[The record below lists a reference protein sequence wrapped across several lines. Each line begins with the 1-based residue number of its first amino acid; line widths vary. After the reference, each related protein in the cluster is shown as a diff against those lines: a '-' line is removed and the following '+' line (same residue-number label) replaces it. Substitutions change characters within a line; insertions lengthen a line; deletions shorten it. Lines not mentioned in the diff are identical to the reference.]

1 MGRKPIGEKKLP
13 NTEKW
18 KHYQERKNSTEKNQK
33 ISYGSRSNKKI
44 FIKIQ
49 KNIRSI

>member
-18 KHYQERKNSTEKNQK
+18 KHYQDRKNSTEKKSKDKLQK
-33 ISYGSRSNKKI
+33 QEQQENLY
-44 FIKIQ
+44 
-49 KNIRSI
+49 